1 MIKNLIEKNFYKCS
15 LLPWYESEESVWL
28 APREMTRITLRV
40 IIWVRAVAV
49 VTRARVRRQL
59 MLWSEPLQWR
69 TASDLAPGTMQ
80 SSGRILA
87 AATGHDTTAPPSS
100 ILSHH
105 PHPLLDNSAR
115 LCVSKKKTVA
125 ASSRVWASCRQMGI
139 RKVCVEGLLLLQLI
153 QLLYKN
159 TKNWFSCYCE
169 VIKFCSIFAVS
180 IHSVDIDIHCVYLS
194 TVYHPL
200 CRYPLCTGWPVCHDM
215 KQGAVNQVFWGLSW
229 CFRLVW

>member
-1 MIKNLIEKNFYKCS
+1 MLLLLLDIRNIYGLELFLSSMYSIYCTLICTFYITMIKFLQVFSVALIRVRGERVASTEGEDQNNTEGDH
-15 LLPWYESEESVWL
+15 LSVSSSS
-28 APREMTRITLRV
+28 
-40 IIWVRAVAV
+40 V

-105 PHPLLDNSAR
+105 PHPLVDNSAR
-115 LCVSKKKTVA
+115 LCGSKKKTVA

-139 RKVCVEGLLLLQLI
+139 RKVCVEGLLLTA
-153 QLLYKN
+153 N
-159 TKNWFSCYCE
+159 T
-169 VIKFCSIFAVS
+169 A
-180 IHSVDIDIHCVYLS
+180 L
-194 TVYHPL
+194 T
-200 CRYPLCTGWPVCHDM
+200 
-215 KQGAVNQVFWGLSW
+215 
-229 CFRLVW
+229 